1 MSGNNDFNYDIDSIL
16 AEFSAYSEKLSG
28 TEQSSPSQEGAPAQ
42 AHRPNAG
49 NGSGRSG
56 QPNLPQRFSP
66 EPPQASDH
74 APVRSSSRRP
84 PVSDDEFVREYRPH
98 SRSSRHEPVP
108 EPGRQAK
115 RGAGQ
120 SAGHRTS
127 PAGRRAGSAPVPAA
141 SARTNLTGRI
151 FIVLSVL
158 AFCWILVHIHPD
170 SGAVTASSSAAKLN
184 LVERFDTYV
193 NNAASDA
200 LSDLTYIPK
209 IYTIPESDIV
219 APKPDQAKFGSTT
232 DPAEVQAVIDSAAAL
247 LDGQTMIWN
256 PDINFVAGSAIRY
269 YCDATILAVTW
280 QEDIEGKCC
289 SCSEVKIAHGSQ
301 LKRKVAGDT
310 YSTGVRYYATDM
322 AKECNAVVAINGDF
336 YDYRQ
341 IGVTVYQRE
350 LYRFAP
356 DRLDSCHITAS
367 GDLLFSYAGELT
379 DAEYTRQFIADND
392 VVFTLSFGPVLVDN
406 GELLPID
413 NSYPV
418 GEGNRTYSRSAIGQL
433 DQLHYLL
440 MTVNYADGYT
450 TTAKLDQMGRFMYLK
465 GCQKAY
471 ELDGGQTSILIMNG
485 EAVNHVDWDNER
497 TMSDIVY
504 FATAIPEDEQ

>member
-1 MSGNNDFNYDIDSIL
+1 MSENNDFNYDIDSIL
-16 AEFSAYSEKLSG
+16 AEFSAYSETLS
-28 TEQSSPSQEGAPAQ
+28 EAERQPSAPKEPLAQ
-42 AHRPNAG
+42 PHRQ
-49 NGSGRSG
+49 G
-56 QPNLPQRFSP
+56 QPPRQASP
-66 EPPQASDH
+66 EPPQRSGQ
-74 APVRSSSRRP
+74 APVPAPPRRP
-84 PVSDDEFVREYRPH
+84 AAQDDEFVREYRPH
-98 SRSSRHEPVP
+98 SRPSRYEVSQEQGRQSRREAGHP
-108 EPGRQAK
+108 PGR
-115 RGAGQ
+115 
-120 SAGHRTS
+120 RTPPAAER
-127 PAGRRAGSAPVPAA
+127 PAGRKAAPVSVPAA
-141 SARTNLTGRI
+141 VPAGMNLTGFI
-151 FIVLSVL
+151 FAVLSLL
-158 AFCWILVHIHPD
+158 AFFWILMHIHPD
-170 SGAVTASSSAAKLN
+170 SGAVTASSSTTKLN

-200 LSDLTYIPK
+200 LSDLVYIPK

-219 APKPDQAKFGSTT
+219 APKPDQSKFGTTT

-256 PDINFVAGSAIRY
+256 PDINFVAGSSIQY

-280 QEDIEGKCC
+280 QEDIDGKCC
-289 SCSEVKIAHGSQ
+289 TCSEVKIAHGSQ

-341 IGVTVYQRE
+341 IGITVYQRE
-350 LYRFAP
+350 LYRFVP

-367 GDLLFSYAGELT
+367 GDMLFSYAGELT
-379 DAEYTRQFIADND
+379 DADETRQFIADND

-413 NSYPV
+413 SSYPI
-418 GEGNRTYSRSAIGQL
+418 GEGTTTYSRSAIGQL
-433 DQLHYLL
+433 DELHYLL

-450 TTAKLDQMGRFMYLK
+450 VAATLSQMGQFMYLK

-485 EAVNHVDWDNER
+485 EAVNHVDWGYER
-497 TMSDIVY
+497 TMSDIIY